1 MEKDINLQIEE
12 FRQTI
17 IDTVNRSGLPISVAY
32 YILKDVF
39 NTVESDYYAYLN
51 DAAKKQRAEAEALAE
66 SAVVETDKVEEVE
79 D

>member
-1 MEKDINLQIEE
+1 MNQDVNITIEQFKQNIIEE
-12 FRQTI
+12 CQ
-17 IDTVNRSGLPISVAY
+17 SSQLPISIVY

-39 NTVESDYYAYLN
+39 NTVESDYYTYLN
-51 DAAKKQRAEAEALAE
+51 DATKKQRAEAEALAE

>member
-32 YILKDVF
+32 YILKDVMIDF
-39 NTVESDYYAYLN
+39 TDSYKNYL
-51 DAAKKQRAEAEALAE
+51 DQAKRREEDAKKLFE
-66 SAVVETDKVEEVE
+66 SKEENE
-79 D
+79 DN

>member
-1 MEKDINLQIEE
+1 MNQDVNITIEQFKQSIIEE
-12 FRQTI
+12 CQ
-17 IDTVNRSGLPISVAY
+17 SSQLPISIVY

-39 NTVESDYYAYLN
+39 NTVESDYYTYLN